1 MSEIFR
7 AVVGMTEQGERTEN
21 RTTEPTNVVRDVTRF
36 VWISG
41 TQRSGRSINKEEIS
55 MGKLDDYHERWTEND
70 DEYGREH
77 PDDRDFLYDDEIEE
91 LEWIRDQEIQ
101 QELEDGMFDD

>member
-1 MSEIFR
+1 
-7 AVVGMTEQGERTEN
+7 
-21 RTTEPTNVVRDVTRF
+21 
-36 VWISG
+36 
-41 TQRSGRSINKEEIS
+41 